1 MSDGS
6 CNWEGY
12 GAPGGRG
19 VPLRLTLCYK
29 VLDNKL
35 SLGYSILVVPDPRQH
50 RLRRPRR
57 PAHLSGTPVANPA
70 PDPAADLRFIR
81 DTMERSASF
90 TAIPGWGQVILGAT
104 ALAAAWFAQQQL
116 AQQQLAQEKLAA
128 HQSNSDAWL
137 KIWLAEA
144 FLAALIAVLSMRWK
158 ANRRGLPLFTG
169 PGRKVALGLFPP
181 LIAGAL
187 LTYLLDRAGLDSALA
202 PAWLL
207 LYGAGIITGGA
218 YSVSIVP
225 VMGLCFM
232 ATGALAVVAPA
243 AWANYFLAAGFG
255 GLHIIFGLLIARR
268 HGG

>member
-1 MSDGS
+1 MR
-6 CNWEGY
+6 
-12 GAPGGRG
+12 APD
-19 VPLRLTLCYK
+19 L
-29 VLDNKL
+29 
-35 SLGYSILVVPDPRQH
+35 
-50 RLRRPRR
+50 
-57 PAHLSGTPVANPA
+57 A

-104 ALAAAWFAQQQL
+104 ALAAAWL
-116 AQQQLAQEKLAA
+116 AERYSAA
-128 HQSNSDAWL
+128 RPANSAAWL
-137 KIWLAEA
+137 KVWLAEA
-144 FLAALIAVLSMRWK
+144 FLAAIIAFLSMRWK

-187 LTYLLDRAGLDSALA
+187 LTFSLQRAGLESALA

-255 GLHIIFGLLIARR
+255 GLHILFGFLIARR

>member
-1 MSDGS
+1 
-6 CNWEGY
+6 
-12 GAPGGRG
+12 
-19 VPLRLTLCYK
+19 
-29 VLDNKL
+29 
-35 SLGYSILVVPDPRQH
+35 
-50 RLRRPRR
+50 
-57 PAHLSGTPVANPA
+57 
-70 PDPAADLRFIR
+70 
-81 DTMERSASF
+81 MERSAAF
-90 TAIPGWGQVILGAT
+90 TAVPGWGQVILGAT
-104 ALAAAWFAQQQL
+104 ALAAAWL
-116 AQQQLAQEKLAA
+116 AT
-128 HQSNSDAWL
+128 HQSNSAAWL
-137 KIWLAEA
+137 KVWLAEA
-144 FLAALIAVLSMRWK
+144 FLAAIIAFLSMRWK

-187 LTYLLDRAGLDSALA
+187 LTFLLQRAGHESALA

-243 AWANYFLAAGFG
+243 AWANYFLAVGFG
-255 GLHIIFGLLIARR
+255 GLHILFGFLIARR

>member
-1 MSDGS
+1 M
-6 CNWEGY
+6 
-12 GAPGGRG
+12 
-19 VPLRLTLCYK
+19 
-29 VLDNKL
+29 
-35 SLGYSILVVPDPRQH
+35 PDPRHH
-50 RLRRPRR
+50 RLRRPHR
-57 PAHLSGTPVANPA
+57 PTHPPTPAANLETDLA

-104 ALAAAWFAQQQL
+104 ALAAAWL
-116 AQQQLAQEKLAA
+116 AQNELAA
-128 HQSNSDAWL
+128 HQAAAWL

-144 FLAALIAVLSMRWK
+144 VLAALISILSMHWK

-169 PGRKVALGLFPP
+169 PGRRVALGLFTPRA
-181 LIAGAL
+181 AGAL
-187 LTYLLDRAGLDSALA
+187 LTFLLQRAGLESALA
-202 PAWLL
+202 PVWLL
-207 LYGAGIITGGA
+207 LYGAGIITGGL

-243 AWANYFLAAGFG
+243 AWGNYFLAAGFG
-255 GLHIIFGLLIARR
+255 GLHIIFGFLIARR

>member
-1 MSDGS
+1 MPGS
-6 CNWEGY
+6 R
-12 GAPGGRG
+12 P
-19 VPLRLTLCYK
+19 
-29 VLDNKL
+29 
-35 SLGYSILVVPDPRQH
+35 H
-50 RLRRPRR
+50 RLRRPHRTAHPF
-57 PAHLSGTPVANPA
+57 PASPSTNPA

-90 TAIPGWGQVILGAT
+90 TAVPGWGQVVLGLT
-104 ALAAAWFAQQQL
+104 ALAAAR
-116 AQQQLAQEKLAA
+116 LAA
-128 HQSNSDAWL
+128 QQSNSSAWL

-144 FLAALIAVLSMRWK
+144 VLASLITAISIRWK

-169 PGRKVALGLFPP
+169 PGRNVALGLFPP

-187 LTYLLDRAGLDSALA
+187 LTFLLQRAGLNSAIT

-232 ATGALAVVAPA
+232 ATGALSVVAPA

-255 GLHIIFGLLIARR
+255 GLHIIFGFLIARR
-268 HGG
+268 YGG

>member
-1 MSDGS
+1 M
-6 CNWEGY
+6 
-12 GAPGGRG
+12 
-19 VPLRLTLCYK
+19 
-29 VLDNKL
+29 
-35 SLGYSILVVPDPRQH
+35 PDPRQH
-50 RLRRPRR
+50 RLRRLGRHTASP
-57 PAHLSGTPVANPA
+57 PVQGLA

-90 TAIPGWGQVILGAT
+90 TAIPGWGQVILGLT
-104 ALAAAWFAQQQL
+104 ALAAAW
-116 AQQQLAQEKLAA
+116 LAA
-128 HQSNSDAWL
+128 HQSNSAAWL

-181 LIAGAL
+181 LVAGGFLTFL
-187 LTYLLDRAGLDSALA
+187 LQRAGLESALA

-255 GLHIIFGLLIARR
+255 GLHIIFGFIIARR

>member
-1 MSDGS
+1 M
-6 CNWEGY
+6 
-12 GAPGGRG
+12 
-19 VPLRLTLCYK
+19 LRPVTLHHK
-29 VLDNKL
+29 VLDNPL
-35 SLGYSILVVPDPRQH
+35 HSIYPFLEMPGSRHRRLRHPHRTPRLIAPIPSATPPPDP
-50 RLRRPRR
+50 
-57 PAHLSGTPVANPA
+57 V
-70 PDPAADLRFIR
+70 ADLRFIR

-90 TAIPGWGQVILGAT
+90 TAVPGWGQVILGLT
-104 ALAAAWFAQQQL
+104 ALAAAR
-116 AQQQLAQEKLAA
+116 LAA
-128 HQSNSDAWL
+128 QQSNSSGWL
-137 KIWLAEA
+137 KIWLAEGV
-144 FLAALIAVLSMRWK
+144 LAAIIAFISIRQK
-158 ANRRGLPLFTG
+158 ANRRGLPIFTG
-169 PGRKVALGLFPP
+169 PGRRVAFGLFPP

-187 LTYLLDRAGLDSALA
+187 LTFLLQRAGLQSALA

-232 ATGALAVVAPA
+232 ATGALSVLAPA

>member
-1 MSDGS
+1 M
-6 CNWEGY
+6 
-12 GAPGGRG
+12 PG
-19 VPLRLTLCYK
+19 
-29 VLDNKL
+29 
-35 SLGYSILVVPDPRQH
+35 PRQH
-50 RLRRPRR
+50 RLRRSRR
-57 PAHLSGTPVANPA
+57 PERPSPTRAAPDQA

-90 TAIPGWGQVILGAT
+90 TAIPGWGQVLLGLT
-104 ALAAAWFAQQQL
+104 ALAAAA
-116 AQQQLAQEKLAA
+116 LAA
-128 HQSNSDAWL
+128 RQSSSAAWL
-137 KIWLAEA
+137 KVWLAEA
-144 FLAALIAVLSMRWK
+144 FLAALIAFISMRLK

-181 LIAGAL
+181 LIAGAI
-187 LTYLLDRAGLDSALA
+187 LTYSLQRAGLQSALP

-232 ATGALAVVAPA
+232 ATGALAVAAPQ
-243 AWANYFLAAGFG
+243 AWANWFLAAGFG
-255 GLHIIFGLLIARR
+255 GLHIVFGFLIARR

>member
-1 MSDGS
+1 M
-6 CNWEGY
+6 E
-12 GAPGGRG
+12 
-19 VPLRLTLCYK
+19 
-29 VLDNKL
+29 
-35 SLGYSILVVPDPRQH
+35 
-50 RLRRPRR
+50 
-57 PAHLSGTPVANPA
+57 NPA

-90 TAIPGWGQVILGAT
+90 TAVPGWGQVILGAT
-104 ALAAAWFAQQQL
+104 ALAAAWFAQQ
-116 AQQQLAQEKLAA
+116 ELAA
-128 HQSNSDAWL
+128 RQSDSTAWL
-137 KIWLAEA
+137 KVWLAEA
-144 FLAALIAVLSMRWK
+144 FIAGMIAFFSMRWK

-181 LIAGAL
+181 LIAGGL
-187 LTYLLDRAGLDSALA
+187 LTFSLWSAGLESRLA
-202 PAWLL
+202 PTWLL

-232 ATGALAVVAPA
+232 VTGALAIVAPA

-255 GLHIIFGLLIARR
+255 GLHIFFGFLIARR

>member
-1 MSDGS
+1 MPD
-6 CNWEGY
+6 
-12 GAPGGRG
+12 
-19 VPLRLTLCYK
+19 LRH
-29 VLDNKL
+29 
-35 SLGYSILVVPDPRQH
+35 H
-50 RLRRPRR
+50 RIRRPQRAAHPV
-57 PAHLSGTPVANPA
+57 PARATADLA
-70 PDPAADLRFIR
+70 PDAAADLRFIR

-90 TAIPGWGQVILGAT
+90 TAVPGWGQVILGAT
-104 ALAAAWFAQQQL
+104 ALAAAW
-116 AQQQLAQEKLAA
+116 LAA
-128 HQSNSDAWL
+128 RQSGAGAWL
-137 KIWLAEA
+137 KVWLAEA
-144 FLAALIAVLSMRWK
+144 ILAALIAFLSMRWK

-187 LTYLLDRAGLDSALA
+187 LTFSLERAGLESALA

-243 AWANYFLAAGFG
+243 AWTNYFLAAGFG
-255 GLHIIFGLLIARR
+255 GLHIIFGFLIARR
-268 HGG
+268 YGG

>member
-1 MSDGS
+1 M
-6 CNWEGY
+6 
-12 GAPGGRG
+12 
-19 VPLRLTLCYK
+19 
-29 VLDNKL
+29 
-35 SLGYSILVVPDPRQH
+35 PDPRQH
-50 RLRRPRR
+50 RLRRR
-57 PAHLSGTPVANPA
+57 PAHTVPPNLAADLAPNPA
-70 PDPAADLRFIR
+70 DDLRFIR

-104 ALAAAWFAQQQL
+104 ALAAAWFAQQQF
-116 AQQQLAQEKLAA
+116 AQEKLAA
-128 HQSNSDAWL
+128 RQSNPASWL

-144 FLAALIAVLSMRWK
+144 VLAALIAFVSMRWK

-187 LTYLLDRAGLDSALA
+187 LTFLLQRAGLESALA

-218 YSVSIVP
+218 YSVAIVP

-255 GLHIIFGLLIARR
+255 GLHIVFGLLIARR

>member
-1 MSDGS
+1 M
-6 CNWEGY
+6 
-12 GAPGGRG
+12 
-19 VPLRLTLCYK
+19 
-29 VLDNKL
+29 
-35 SLGYSILVVPDPRQH
+35 PDSRQH
-50 RLRRPRR
+50 RIRRPQRAAHPV
-57 PAHLSGTPVANPA
+57 PARATADLA
-70 PDPAADLRFIR
+70 PDAAADLRFIR

-90 TAIPGWGQVILGAT
+90 TAVPGWGQVILGAT
-104 ALAAAWFAQQQL
+104 ALAAAW
-116 AQQQLAQEKLAA
+116 LAA
-128 HQSNSDAWL
+128 RQSGAGAWL
-137 KIWLAEA
+137 NVWLAEA
-144 FLAALIAVLSMRWK
+144 ILAALIAFLSMRWK

-187 LTYLLDRAGLDSALA
+187 LTFSIERAGLESALA

-255 GLHIIFGLLIARR
+255 GLHIIFGFLIARR
-268 HGG
+268 YGG

>member
-1 MSDGS
+1 MRSLPNFHSLSGWVVRMGRRKQASIVLCIAKYLTGS
-6 CNWEGY
+6 EPDRY
-12 GAPGGRG
+12 D
-19 VPLRLTLCYK
+19 
-29 VLDNKL
+29 LDMF
-35 SLGYSILVVPDPRQH
+35 DPRPH
-50 RLRRPRR
+50 RLRRFHHSAQPN
-57 PAHLSGTPVANPA
+57 SVTQSSA
-70 PDPAADLRFIR
+70 PPSRTAPQVFEDLRFIR

-90 TAIPGWGQVILGAT
+90 TAVPGWGQVILGLT
-104 ALAAAWFAQQQL
+104 ALAASG
-116 AQQQLAQEKLAA
+116 LAA
-128 HQSNSDAWL
+128 RQPTSQAWL

-144 FLAALIAVLSMRWK
+144 ILAAVIALISMRWK

-187 LTYLLDRAGLDSALA
+187 LTFLLQRSGPESALP

-232 ATGALAVVAPA
+232 ATGALAIVAPA
-243 AWANYFLAAGFG
+243 AWANWFLAAGFG
-255 GLHIIFGLLIARR
+255 GLHIIFGVLIARR
-268 HGG
+268 YGG